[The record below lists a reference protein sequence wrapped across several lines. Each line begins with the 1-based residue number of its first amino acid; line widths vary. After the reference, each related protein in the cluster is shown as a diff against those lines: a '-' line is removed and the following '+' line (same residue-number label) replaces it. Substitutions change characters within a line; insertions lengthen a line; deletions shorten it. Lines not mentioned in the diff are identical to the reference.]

1 MAEKKYI
8 VELLEKRGLITKPQ
22 GEEAFRAQARSG
34 ERVENILVRLGYIT
48 QENLLRALSLEF
60 GMESVTLAGRQIPSD
75 VIDLIPSHLARRHRI
90 IPLKKNKTKLTIAL
104 SDPLDLP
111 VLDSLQLLL
120 KCGINTVLASEEEIS
135 RALENYY
142 GLAGKETVDTIV
154 QDLAAEGEIIAS
166 EEEEEDASD
175 DDAPII
181 KLAQLIIL
189 EAFRSRASDIHIE
202 PLEEKLRVRYR
213 IDGVLH
219 EVPAPPRRLQGAII
233 SRVKL
238 MAGMDIAEK
247 RMPQD
252 GRIRIKV
259 GDKELDLRVST
270 LPATHGESLVLR
282 ILEKTSLLAGMTEL
296 GFMPE
301 DQERFERLIERPNGI
316 ILDTGPTGSGK
327 TTTLYASLTALNRPN
342 RKLIT
347 VEEPVEYQIAGI
359 NQVQVNAQIGL
370 TFSGVLRSMLRQAPD
385 VIMVGEIRDYE
396 TAAIAIQAALTG
408 HLVFSTLHTN
418 DAPGAVT
425 RLIDMGVKP
434 YLVASALEAVL
445 AQRLVRTICSH
456 CKTSYQPTKE
466 ELAAVGLTGE
476 ALKEDTFCRG
486 KGCPECSNTGYRGR
500 KAIFEML
507 IITDAIRDLIFE
519 RASSA
524 SIRER
529 AKQLGMKTLREDGV
543 RKVLAGI
550 TTLEEVMRVTQG
562 DVG

>member
-1 MAEKKYI
+1 LAEKKYI
-8 VELLEKRGLITKPQ
+8 VELLESRGLITKEQ
-22 GEEAFRAQARSG
+22 GEEALRAQARSD
-34 ERVENILVRLGYIT
+34 ERVGNILIRLGYVT
-48 QENLLRALSLEF
+48 RENFLRTLSSEF
-60 GMESVTLAGRQIPSD
+60 GMMSVTLAGRQISPDILSL
-75 VIDLIPSHLARRHRI
+75 VPSHLARRHRI
-90 IPLKKNKTKLTIAL
+90 IPIEKDKAKLTIAL

-111 VLDSLQLLL
+111 ALDSLRLLL
-120 KCGINTVLASEEEIS
+120 KCDINTVLADEEEIS
-135 RALENYY
+135 RALESHY
-142 GLAGKETVDTIV
+142 GLEGEETLDTIV
-154 QDLAAEGEIIAS
+154 QDLAAEGEIVAAEKED
-166 EEEEEDASD
+166 EEAGAE
-175 DDAPII
+175 DAPII
-181 KLAQLIIL
+181 KLVQLIIL

-202 PLEEKLRVRYR
+202 PLEDRLRVRYR
-213 IDGVLH
+213 IDGVLQ
-219 EVPAPPRRLQGAII
+219 EVPAPPRRLQGAVI
-233 SRVKL
+233 SRTKL

-252 GRIRIKV
+252 GRIRINV
-259 GDKELDLRVST
+259 MDKELDLRVST

-282 ILEKTSLLAGMTEL
+282 ILEKTSLLAGMGEL

-301 DQERFERLIERPNGI
+301 DQERFERLIERPNGV

-327 TTTLYASLTALNRPN
+327 TTTLYASLSALNRPN

-347 VEEPVEYQIAGI
+347 VEEPVEYQISGI

-370 TFSGVLRSMLRQAPD
+370 GFSNVLRSMLRQAPD

-445 AQRLVRTICSH
+445 AQRLVRTICPH

-466 ELAAVGLTGE
+466 ELATAGLTE
-476 ALKEDTFCRG
+476 QALKEDTFYRG
-486 KGCPECSNTGYRGR
+486 KGCSECSNTGYRGR

-519 RASSA
+519 RASSTL
-524 SIRER
+524 IRER
-529 AKQLGMKTLREDGV
+529 AKQLGMKSLREDGV

-550 TTLEEVMRVTQG
+550 TTLEEVMRVTQS